1 MGDRNLKRVRQAC
14 SSCRRRKSRCSGE
27 RPVCLQCRR
36 TRNACVYE
44 PYAVTVAETRL
55 PSSVVSTS
63 DNSELFQRITQI
75 ESRLAQLGSPAAPPP
90 SHHRLSSPESPAND
104 IALPSFMEPPQPI
117 LLSVIDAYFDHA
129 HNQPYSYF
137 HARTFRD
144 RLLSNSLPRCL
155 VLAVLA
161 AAVRFSTDDFY
172 AGRTL
177 EASEIYAREAWLAV
191 LKDELTSEDNPALHV
206 VQTANILA
214 VVDYTAGRVNS
225 GWIKI
230 GLAARVSQA
239 MGLMQEPSPW
249 LPAEEQE
256 ERRRTFWS
264 IYLLDKLISCGRGR
278 PLMMH
283 DQDCHVLLPCR
294 EDMLQQTP
302 TKWQLSLHELLD
314 WNSQL
319 NDEPSPFAMTILMAS
334 ILGRCTRYLCSG
346 KDETAPWDIKSEYSC
361 INALLLLLESHVKTD
376 VTARLREIAQ
386 GSQQDDYILRM
397 QQQTL
402 NQHIFAQVLFHL
414 CHCLLNHP
422 FFLYNCFRPFRSKVP
437 RSFAT
442 RAVQTAV
449 DHATLLARLL
459 QSASEVGVRTES
471 SFYTY
476 SIAVAG
482 GILSLAS
489 NAEHSTVSCQRS
501 DTLDHFK
508 RTVSMLDRLARI
520 WPNAANMAT
529 RLRDFHARSQYF
541 SSLLNPVDS
550 TSELDPAS
558 TEMLWSILE
567 YAVLGAAPSMH
578 SPDSSLDLLS
588 FISPTSQW
596 ELPSA
601 SLPVASPDNVDG
613 YGIPPGTTPLVRLNE
628 IERLLNSCSPR
639 IGML

>member
-1 MGDRNLKRVRQAC
+1 MESRNLKRIRQAC
-14 SSCRRRKSRCSGE
+14 ASCRRRKSRCSGE

-36 TRNACVYE
+36 TRNSCVYE
-44 PYAVTVAETRL
+44 PYSVT
-55 PSSVVSTS
+55 P
-63 DNSELFQRITQI
+63 ELLQRISLI
-75 ESRLAQLGSPAAPPP
+75 ESRLAELSSPAAPPP
-90 SHHRLSSPESPAND
+90 SLELTYLKRLSPESSGSLN
-104 IALPSFMEPPQPI
+104 ALPTFMEPPRPI
-117 LLSVIDAYFDHA
+117 LLSVIDAYFEHA

-137 HARTFRD
+137 HERAFRD
-144 RLLSNSLPRCL
+144 RLLSNNLPRCL
-155 VLAVLA
+155 LLAVLA
-161 AAVRFSTDDFY
+161 AAVRFSTDEFY

-191 LKDELTSEDNPALHV
+191 LRDELTSEDNPALHV

-230 GLAARVSQA
+230 GLAARVSQVI
-239 MGLMQEPSPW
+239 GLMDEPSIW
-249 LPAEEQE
+249 LPPVQQE

-264 IYLLDKLISCGRGR
+264 IYLLDKLISCGRNR

-283 DQDCHVLLPCR
+283 DRDCHVLLPCR
-294 EDMLQQTP
+294 EDALQDTP
-302 TKWQLSLHELLD
+302 IKWQLSLHELLD
-314 WNSQL
+314 WNAQL
-319 NDEPSPFAMTILMAS
+319 TDEPSPFAMTILMAS
-334 ILGRCTRYLCSG
+334 IVGRCTRYLCSG
-346 KDETAPWDIKSEYSC
+346 KDETAPWDMKSEYSC

-376 VTARLREIAQ
+376 VAARLKEMAGGVQ
-386 GSQQDDYILRM
+386 GDEHILRM
-397 QQQTL
+397 QQETL

-422 FFLYNCFRPFRSKVP
+422 FFLHNCFRPYRSKVP

-442 RAVQTAV
+442 RAIQTAV
-449 DHATLLARLL
+449 DHATLLVQLL

-489 NAEHSTVSCQRS
+489 NAEHSPVNCQRS
-501 DTLDHFK
+501 DMLDNFK
-508 RTVSMLDRLARI
+508 RTVGMLDRLARI

-529 RLRDFHARSQYF
+529 RLRDFHAKSQYF

-550 TSELDPAS
+550 TSDLDPAS
-558 TEMLWSILE
+558 VEILWSILE
-567 YAVLGAAPSMH
+567 YAVLGAAPSTN
-578 SPDSSLDLLS
+578 SPGNSLDMLS
-588 FISPTSQW
+588 FLSPTQW
-596 ELPSA
+596 GLPSDP
-601 SLPVASPDNVDG
+601 LPVASPENVDA
-613 YGIPPGTTPLVRLNE
+613 YGIFRGTTPLVRLNE

-639 IGML
+639 SGML

>member
-1 MGDRNLKRVRQAC
+1 MEGRNLKRIRQAC
-14 SSCRRRKSRCSGE
+14 ASCRRRKSRCSGE

-36 TRNACVYE
+36 TRNCCVYE
-44 PYAVTVAETRL
+44 PYSVTVAESRL
-55 PSSVVSTS
+55 PSSVSSTS
-63 DNSELFQRITQI
+63 DNPELLQRISLI
-75 ESRLAQLGSPAAPPP
+75 ESRLAQLGSSAAPPP
-90 SHHRLSSPESPAND
+90 RLSPESSGSLA
-104 IALPSFMEPPQPI
+104 ALPTFMEPPQPI
-117 LLSVIDAYFDHA
+117 LLSVIDAYFEHA

-137 HARTFRD
+137 HERTFRHK
-144 RLLSNSLPRCL
+144 LLSSTLPRCL
-155 VLAVLA
+155 LFAVLA
-161 AAVRFSTDDFY
+161 AAVRFSTDEFY

-191 LKDELTSEDNPALHV
+191 LRDELTSEDNPALHV

-230 GLAARVSQA
+230 GLAARASQV
-239 MGLMQEPSPW
+239 MGLMDEPSIW
-249 LPAEEQE
+249 LPPVEQE

-264 IYLLDKLISCGRGR
+264 IYLLDKLISCGRNR

-283 DQDCHVLLPCR
+283 DRDCHVLLPCR
-294 EDMLQQTP
+294 EDTLQEPP
-302 TKWQLSLHELLD
+302 TKWQTSLHELLD

-334 ILGRCTRYLCSG
+334 IVGRCTRYLCSG
-346 KDETAPWDIKSEYSC
+346 KDETAPWDMKSEYSG

-376 VTARLREIAQ
+376 VTALLRDMAGGAQ
-386 GSQQDDYILRM
+386 RDEHILRM
-397 QQQTL
+397 QQQQQTL
-402 NQHIFAQVLFHL
+402 NQQIFAQTLFHL

-422 FFLYNCFRPFRSKVP
+422 FFLHNCFSPFRSKVP

-442 RAVQTAV
+442 RAVQTGV
-449 DHATLLARLL
+449 DHATLLVQLL
-459 QSASEVGVRTES
+459 QSASDVGVRTES

-489 NAEHSTVSCQRS
+489 NAENSPLNCPRS
-501 DTLDHFK
+501 DMLNYFK
-508 RTVSMLDRLARI
+508 RAVGMLDQLARI

-541 SSLLNPVDS
+541 SGLLNPVDS
-550 TSELDPAS
+550 TSELDPTS
-558 TEMLWSILE
+558 VEILWSILE
-567 YAVLGAAPSMH
+567 YAVLGAAPSTH
-578 SPDSSLDLLS
+578 SPGNSLDMLS
-588 FISPTSQW
+588 FLSPTQW
-596 ELPSA
+596 ELSSG
-601 SLPVASPDNVDG
+601 SLSLGPPENVDV
-613 YGIPPGTTPLVRLNE
+613 YGGFRGTTPLVRLNE

-639 IGML
+639 SGML